1 MFYHNKMYTCK
12 KGGSTAVYWQCER
25 RRDMNCK
32 VVQTS
37 DTDGQIVKAP
47 TVAQSHGVSAMVVWL
62 TVSSRRL
69 EAASAAIL
77 NEFVTLE
84 LALSL
89 GSEPAIQSNGLA
101 HTTRCTSHIGPICR
115 TSIILQLY

>member
-1 MFYHNKMYTCK
+1 
-12 KGGSTAVYWQCER
+12 
-25 RRDMNCK
+25 MNCK

-47 TVAQSHGVSAMVVWL
+47 TVAQSHRINAMVVWHNML
-62 TVSSRRL
+62 TESSRRP

-89 GSEPAIQSNGLA
+89 GSEPPIQSNGLA
-101 HTTRCTSHIGPICR
+101 
-115 TSIILQLY
+115 LQRGVYIT

>member
-1 MFYHNKMYTCK
+1 MLTYYGFVFYHNKMYTCK
-12 KGGSTAVYWQCER
+12 KGGSTVVYWQCER

-47 TVAQSHGVSAMVVWL
+47 TVAQSHRINAMVVWHNML
-62 TVSSRRL
+62 TESSCRP
-69 EAASAAIL
+69 EAASGAIL

-101 HTTRCTSHIGPICR
+101 
-115 TSIILQLY
+115 LQRGVYIT